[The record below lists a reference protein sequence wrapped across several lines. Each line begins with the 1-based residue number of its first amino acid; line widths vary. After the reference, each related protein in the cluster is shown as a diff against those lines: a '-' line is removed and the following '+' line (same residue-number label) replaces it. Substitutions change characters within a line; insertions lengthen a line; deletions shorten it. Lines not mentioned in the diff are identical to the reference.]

1 MCTRAV
7 SEVGAFLHT
16 AFLGLK
22 TYSNLHSRLLL
33 VHEYQV
39 CLASIGLSSLSF
51 VLLVGFFC
59 SVFAGLYY
67 LTIAEC
73 VLIFFS
79 TFLLF
84 YIQNPRGFVVIAVV
98 LFCWFCTV
106 ETHYVPVSP
115 YRICLRLCSSY
126 MVIRTKT
133 PKKDRVCF
141 KGIGL

>member
-51 VLLVGFFC
+51 VLFVGFFW

-73 VLIFFS
+73 VLIFFLRFYFS
-79 TFLLF
+79 IYRTLEGSLSLRLF
-84 YIQNPRGFVVIAVV
+84 CFVGFV
-98 LFCWFCTV
+98 
-106 ETHYVPVSP
+106 
-115 YRICLRLCSSY
+115 R
-126 MVIRTKT
+126 
-133 PKKDRVCF
+133 
-141 KGIGL
+141 